1 MPKPL
6 SMDLRER
13 LLAAVEAGQ
22 SRRATGR
29 QFAVSESCV
38 IRLLKL
44 HETEGTIAPR
54 KFGGHM
60 RPALEPHY
68 DRIRAL
74 VAATPDITIEELRE
88 RLAAEGIAISRSPL
102 GRCLLALGLTRKK
115 RPGTPPN
122 RRVRT
127 LPPPATLGAIPGARA
142 SRR

>member
-38 IRLLKL
+38 IKL
-44 HETEGTIAPR
+44 MKQYETEGTIAPG

-60 RPALEPHY
+60 RPSLEPHY
-68 DRIRAL
+68 DRIRDL
-74 VAATPDITIEELRE
+74 VAATPDLTIDELRE

-102 GRCLLALGLTRKK
+102 GRCLLALGLSRKTRH
-115 RPGTPPN
+115 GTPPN
-122 RRVRT
+122 RSVRMWR
-127 LPPPATLGAIPGARA
+127 PRATPGARI
-142 SRR
+142 SRT

>member
-22 SRRATGR
+22 SRRAAGR

-38 IRLLKL
+38 IRLMKQYA
-44 HETEGTIAPR
+44 TQGTIAPR

-74 VAATPDITIEELRE
+74 VAVTPDITIEELQK
-88 RLAAEGIAISRSPL
+88 RLATEGIPISRSPL
-102 GRCLLALGLTRKK
+102 GRCLLALGLARKK

-122 RRVRT
+122 RTVRT
-127 LPPPATLGAIPGARA
+127 WRSRATPGATV
-142 SRR
+142 SRV

>member
-38 IRLLKL
+38 VRLMKQYA
-44 HETEGTIAPR
+44 TEGTIEPR

-88 RLAAEGIAISRSPL
+88 QLAAEGIPISRSPL
-102 GRCLLALGLTRKK
+102 GRCLLALGLARKK
-115 RPGTPPN
+115 RPVTPPN
-122 RRVRT
+122 RPVRT
-127 LPPPATLGAIPGARA
+127 WRPRATPGAKA
-142 SRR
+142 SQR